1 METSN
6 FPREEG
12 FRQFVR
18 TLGRR
23 YHNPYAGNEA
33 AHADFAAGW
42 RYAAELCGQPQLAG
56 LPDGASGACVRVGHR
71 YDLGLMPSLASSR
84 TARRRAA
91 G

>member
-23 YHNPYAGNEA
+23 YRNPYAHDET
-33 AHADFAAGW
+33 AHAAFAAGW
-42 RYAAELCGQPQLAG
+42 RHAAELCGQPQLAG
-56 LPDGASGACVRVGHR
+56 VADGATGAALPVAHR
-71 YDLGLMPSLASSR
+71 YGPGARLSQARALAMKR
-84 TARRRAA
+84 TA

>member
-1 METSN
+1 METSS

-23 YHNPYAGNEA
+23 YHNPYADQET
-33 AHADFAAGW
+33 AHTDFAAGW
-42 RYAAELCGQPQLAG
+42 RDAAELCGQPQLAG
-56 LPDGASGACVRVGHR
+56 LPDGAAGVEVPIGHR
-71 YDLGLMPSLASSR
+71 YDLGLMPSLSGRPAM
-84 TARRRAA
+84 RRVA

>member
-6 FPREEG
+6 FSREEG

-18 TLGRR
+18 TLGSR
-23 YHNPYAGNEA
+23 YDNPYAGNEA

-56 LPDGASGACVRVGHR
+56 LPDGASGACVRVWHR
-71 YDLGLMPSLASSR
+71 YDLGLMPSLANR
-84 TARRRAA
+84 LGMRRAA

>member
-6 FPREEG
+6 YPREEG

-18 TLGRR
+18 TLGSR
-23 YHNPYAGNEA
+23 YQNPYAEREA

-56 LPDGASGACVRVGHR
+56 LTEGAAGACVRIGHR
-71 YDLGLMPSLASSR
+71 YDLGLMPSLANR
-84 TARRRAA
+84 MAMRRAA
-91 G
+91 S